1 MAIKKNAV
9 VFDMDGVIFDSER
22 LILDCWE
29 KVGEKY
35 QFANIREV
43 CIDCIGTNSVKTREI
58 ICAHYGETFAYD
70 KYRTEAAGL
79 FREYV
84 RANGL
89 PVKKGV
95 RELLQYLKEENI
107 SIGLASSTGLAVVE
121 EELRQAGLYDYF
133 QVVMGGDQ
141 LKRSKPAPDIYLLT
155 CEKMGIPPECAYAVE
170 DSYNGIR
177 SAHSA
182 GMMPIMVPD
191 ILQADDEMREKS
203 AAVLEDLFEVRGFF
217 SGKINSPLKSF
228 EKYPIKIV

>member
-1 MAIKKNAV
+1 MAIKKKAV
-9 VFDMDGVIFDSER
+9 IFDMDGIIFDSER

-35 QFANIREV
+35 QFSGIREV

-58 ICAHYGETFAYD
+58 ISSYYGESFPYD
-70 KYRTEAAGL
+70 EYRKEVTGL

-84 RANGL
+84 QTKGM

-95 RELLQYLKEENI
+95 RELLQYLQAEKI
-107 SIGLASSTGLAVVE
+107 PIGLASSTRLAVVE

-141 LKRSKPAPDIYLLT
+141 LKRSKPEPDIYLLT
-155 CEKMGIPPECAYAVE
+155 CEKMGILPEYAYAIE

-177 SAHSA
+177 SAYSA

-191 ILQADDEMREKS
+191 ILQADDEMKKKS
-203 AAVLEDLFEVRGFF
+203 IAVLQDLFQVKQYFQ
-217 SGKINSPLKSF
+217 
-228 EKYPIKIV
+228 EKGCLNGRESD

>member
-1 MAIKKNAV
+1 MATKMKAV
-9 VFDMDGVIFDSER
+9 IFDMDGIIFDSER

-35 QFANIREV
+35 HFTNIREV

-58 ICAHYGETFAYD
+58 ICSYYGETFVYD
-70 KYRTEAAGL
+70 EYRKEADEL

-84 RANGL
+84 RTKGM

-95 RELLQYLKEENI
+95 GELLQYLQAERI
-107 SIGLASSTGLAVVE
+107 PIGLASSTRLAIVE

-141 LKRSKPAPDIYLLT
+141 LKRSKPEPDIYLLT
-155 CEKMGIPPECAYAVE
+155 CEKMGVLPKYAYAIE

-177 SAHSA
+177 SAYRA
-182 GMMPIMVPD
+182 GMTPIMVPD
-191 ILQADDEMREKS
+191 ILQADDEMKEKS
-203 AAVLEDLFEVRGFF
+203 IAVLQDLLQVKQYFQEEGTLDGRE
-217 SGKINSPLKSF
+217 SD
-228 EKYPIKIV
+228 

>member
-1 MAIKKNAV
+1 MAMKNKAV
-9 VFDMDGVIFDSER
+9 IFDMDGIIFDSER

-43 CIDCIGTNSVKTREI
+43 CIDCIGTNRVRTKEI
-58 ICAHYGETFAYD
+58 VCAYYGENFPYD
-70 KYRTEAAGL
+70 EYSKEATGL

-84 RANGL
+84 QTKGL

-95 RELLQYLKEENI
+95 RELLQYLQAERI
-107 SIGLASSTGLAVVE
+107 PIGLASSTRLAIVE

-141 LKRSKPAPDIYLLT
+141 LKRSKPEPDIYLLT
-155 CEKMGIPPECAYAVE
+155 CEKMGILPECAYAIE

-177 SAHSA
+177 SAYSA

-203 AAVLEDLFEVRGFF
+203 IAILQNLLQVKQYFQEEGCPGGRESD
-217 SGKINSPLKSF
+217 
-228 EKYPIKIV
+228 